1 MANNVVHFE
10 IYVNDPERAKKFY
23 AEVLG
28 WAFSFIKEM
37 NYTLVYPGGE
47 ALEGPAKIGINGGMV
62 LRPGPGP
69 APENNKAAPN
79 AFVCTVAVDDIDA
92 VLAKVES
99 NGGRIDMPADTI
111 PGIGRL
117 AYIRDTEFNMIGLLQ
132 PSMQ

>member
-1 MANNVVHFE
+1 MSNNIVHFE
-10 IYVNDPERAKKFY
+10 IFVEDPERAKKFY
-23 AEVLG
+23 IQVLG
-28 WAFSFIKEM
+28 WAFSFMREM

-47 ALEGPAKIGINGGMV
+47 VLEGPARVGINGGMA
-62 LRPGPGP
+62 LRRGP

-99 NGGRIDMPADTI
+99 SGGRIDMPAGTI
-111 PGIGRL
+111 PGVGRL
-117 AYIRDTEFNMIGLLQ
+117 AYIRDTEHNMIGLLQ